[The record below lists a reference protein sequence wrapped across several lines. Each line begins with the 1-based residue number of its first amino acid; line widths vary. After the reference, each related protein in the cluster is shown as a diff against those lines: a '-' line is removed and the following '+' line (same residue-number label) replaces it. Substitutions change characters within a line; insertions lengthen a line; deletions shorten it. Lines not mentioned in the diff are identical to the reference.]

1 MDEHRKVSEEETR
14 VKARHETGK
23 KLNRKW
29 SRRRRIRAQRR
40 TRSASAVNSP
50 STDTDANSFDI
61 EHYVSCKYT
70 LLHRE
75 TRPSS
80 Y

>member
-1 MDEHRKVSEEETR
+1 MMEEHRKVSEEETR

-23 KLNRKW
+23 KLNRRW

-50 STDTDANSFDI
+50 STDTDANPFDMD
-61 EHYVSCKYT
+61 YCGFCKYT
-70 LLHRE
+70 LLH
-75 TRPSS
+75 
-80 Y
+80 